1 MKPAEYWRKR
11 SSWSKYLL
19 KTGKIIASSHI
30 FVAPTAQS
38 EYAPY
43 SFLVVDVEG
52 ERVECMGV
60 PNQQFMAGDTV
71 RFVLRRVAAST
82 PSEPIPY
89 GLKVEKIV

>member
-11 SSWSKYLL
+11 SNWSKYLL
-19 KTGKIIASSHI
+19 RTGKVIASSHI
-30 FVAPTAQS
+30 FVAPAAQS
-38 EYAPY
+38 EYSPY
-43 SFLVVDVEG
+43 SFVVVDVNG

-60 PNQQFMAGDTV
+60 PNQHLKAGDEV

-82 PSEPIPY
+82 TSEPIPY